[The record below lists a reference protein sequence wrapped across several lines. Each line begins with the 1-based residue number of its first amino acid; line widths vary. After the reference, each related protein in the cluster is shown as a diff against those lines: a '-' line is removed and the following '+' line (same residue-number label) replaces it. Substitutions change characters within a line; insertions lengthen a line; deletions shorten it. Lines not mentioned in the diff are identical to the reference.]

1 MASMLN
7 IMFAIW
13 KDIYGAAVSVCAW
26 KIMSKANRGSKRQP
40 HLGEIAST
48 KCKLAFAL
56 KPSFSAPLHYLEP

>member
-13 KDIYGAAVSVCAW
+13 RDIYGAVSVCAW
-26 KIMSKANRGSKRQP
+26 KIMVEAKRGSKRKP

-48 KCKLAFAL
+48 KCKLAFSP
-56 KPSFSAPLHYLEP
+56 KPSFSAPLHHLEP